1 MKFLVKF
8 FFYSII
14 CFFIVIKSST
24 AQIIKKIEI
33 QGNERISNE
42 TILIFSSVSIEDRIT
57 TDLIN
62 EVLKNLYETNY
73 FENVEVSVID
83 QKLLI
88 LVKENPIIENI
99 NFNGIK
105 SKTLKKNI
113 LRDVKLKSRSSYNEF
128 LIKNDKDNIILALKN
143 YGYYN
148 PKIDVFIENLTDNK
162 VNVNFEIDI
171 GSKAKIKKITFI
183 GNKIYKD
190 SKLKSIIV
198 SEEYKFWKFISGKSF

>member
-1 MKFLVKF
+1 MF
-8 FFYSII
+8 
-14 CFFIVIKSST
+14 IKSST

-33 QGNERISNE
+33 QGNDRISNE
-42 TILIFSSVSIEDRIT
+42 TILIFSSVSTEDTIT
-57 TDLIN
+57 TDVIN

-73 FENVEVSVID
+73 FENVEVSVVD

-128 LIKNDKDNIILALKN
+128 LIKNGWLPEFIDTLK
-143 YGYYN
+143 
-148 PKIDVFIENLTDNK
+148 LT
-162 VNVNFEIDI
+162 VSPAF
-171 GSKAKIKKITFI
+171 TF
-183 GNKIYKD
+183 
-190 SKLKSIIV
+190 KST
-198 SEEYKFWKFISGKSF
+198 